1 MRSSEITPY
10 HTQLFPQVWMG
21 RRMRHRVR
29 YRLLKIADAFIDS
42 LDIPDFVVVDI
53 ILTGSM
59 ANFNWTRYSDFDIH
73 VITRFDAIACPD
85 LAETMYKAK
94 KSLWNDRHDIRVFDH
109 EAELY
114 VQDENETH
122 HSGGVY
128 SLLRDVWVTRPAYN
142 PPDIDNAAVI
152 HKAQDLAHRID
163 RVLSSSADSE
173 YITAVAA
180 KLRQLRQ
187 AGLEAGG
194 EFSIENLAYKQLRN
208 QGYLDR
214 LYKAAIDR
222 QDRELSLGQ

>member
-10 HTQLFPQVWMG
+10 QTQLFPQAWMG
-21 RRMRHRVR
+21 KRMRHRVR

-42 LDIPDFVVVDI
+42 LDIPEFVVVDI

-59 ANFNWTRYSDFDIH
+59 ANYNWTRYSDFDIH

-94 KSLWNDRHDIRVFDH
+94 KSLWNERHNIRVFDH

-128 SLLRDVWVTRPAYN
+128 SLLRDQWVARPAYN
-142 PPDIDNAAVI
+142 PPDIDNSAVI
-152 HKAQDLAHRID
+152 HKTADLAHRID
-163 RVLSSSADSE
+163 RVLSSSADSA
-173 YITAVAA
+173 YITAVAN

-187 AGLEAGG
+187 AGLESGG
-194 EFSIENLAYKQLRN
+194 EFSVENLAYKQLRN
-208 QGYLDR
+208 QGYIDR
-214 LYKAAIDR
+214 LYQAAIER
-222 QDRELSLGQ
+222 QDRALSLGQ